1 MIDYAE
7 IGNNIK
13 ICRIRKNLKQ
23 AELAEMV
30 GISSQHVS
38 HVECNRTK
46 PSLTLLVDI
55 SVALGVDLYTLLGS
69 NVPFRPDTSVAT
81 EFSNILKDA
90 TQDQVELCLSVCKTI
105 MEHGGDRR
113 LR

>member
-23 AELAEMV
+23 AELAELV
-30 GISSQHVS
+30 GVSSQHIS
-38 HVECNRTK
+38 HVECDRTK
-46 PSLTLLVDI
+46 PSLTLLLDI
-55 SVALGVDLYTLLGS
+55 ATALHVDLYTLLGN
-69 NVPFRPDTSVAT
+69 NVSSRPDTSITA
-81 EFSNILKDA
+81 EFSTILKDA

-105 MEHGGDRR
+105 VEHGGKR
-113 LR
+113 LLK